1 MKQKVRLTIYLTT
14 RQEGLIITSLR
25 INNQHARF
33 AGHNEMRKTMEF
45 NKEYVK
51 TILEENFL
59 NSDDSLSLRDYTE
72 LELENYP
79 ECFNC
84 FFETS
89 WDELTTEE
97 RSERK
102 ELILSIV

>member
-1 MKQKVRLTIYLTT
+1 M
-14 RQEGLIITSLR
+14 
-25 INNQHARF
+25 
-33 AGHNEMRKTMEF
+33 HNEGDKKMEF

-59 NSDDSLSLRDYTE
+59 NSDSSLGLRENTE

-89 WDELTTEE
+89 WDELTTNEQKK
-97 RSERK
+97 RK

>member
-1 MKQKVRLTIYLTT
+1 
-14 RQEGLIITSLR
+14 
-25 INNQHARF
+25 
-33 AGHNEMRKTMEF
+33 MEF

-59 NSDDSLSLRDYTE
+59 NSDDSLSLRDNTE

-89 WDELTTEE
+89 WDELTTSE
-97 RSERK
+97 REERK
-102 ELILSIV
+102 ELILSILE